1 MTEKDLYLIIAKELN
16 LKAFQVANTVELL
29 DSGNTVPFIARYRK
43 EATGK
48 LNEDQLRGVEE
59 RIKYLRLLEERKNTV
74 LKTIEDQGKLTKELE
89 QKIKSSLKLQEVE
102 DLYLP
107 YRPKKRTRATIAK
120 EKGLE
125 PLAKIILS
133 QDLEEGDPLVIASEY
148 INPEKDVKTPEEAI
162 SGAIDIIAE
171 LISEDAQI
179 RKRIREL
186 TREKGQLCSKAKH
199 RDKHSEYEIYYDFQE
214 SIKRLVPHR
223 ILAIN
228 RGEKENFLL
237 ISINVDKEII
247 QHTINRTYLK
257 NPKSIFHTQ
266 MKQAISDGYKRLIS
280 PSIEREIR
288 NELTEMA
295 EKHAIQVFGRN
306 LKKLLIQP
314 PMRDKIIMGIDPAYR
329 TGCKV
334 AVIDET
340 GKYLEGNTIY
350 PHPPK
355 NEVFEAKTVLRRLID
370 KYNVDIIAIG
380 NGTASRETESLIAE
394 MISEINTDSIRDLHY
409 IIVNEAG
416 ASVYSASEVA
426 KKEFPDL
433 EAGMRGN
440 ISIARRL
447 LDPLAEL
454 VKIDPKSIGVGL
466 YQHDVDQ
473 KILEEKLNDVV
484 ESAVNLVGVDLNTA
498 SSNLLKYISGLNTRT
513 AENIL
518 KYRNEHGKFRN
529 REELNKVTGIGESV
543 FQQSAGF
550 LRIMDGNNQL
560 DNTSIHP
567 ESYEATIKLLEKFQ
581 IYDKPADWCT
591 LPSKIQ
597 EKKFTLSTIA
607 EELKVGEPTLEDI
620 LKNLEKP
627 GRDPRDE
634 MPKPILRSDILKIED
649 LREGIIL
656 KGVVRNV
663 VDFGAFI
670 DIGLKRD
677 GLVHVS
683 EMGNKYIKDPH
694 KIVSVGDTISVKV
707 VGIDLERERVKL
719 SMKLK

>member
-1 MTEKDLYLIIAKELN
+1 MTEKDLYLFIAKELN

-148 INPEKDVKTPEEAI
+148 INPKKDVKTPEEAI

-186 TREKGQLCSKAKH
+186 TREKGQLGSKAKH

-237 ISINVDKEII
+237 ISIYVDKEII

-266 MKQAISDGYKRLIS
+266 MKQAISDSYKRLIS

-380 NGTASRETESLIAE
+380 NGIASRETESLIAE
-394 MISEINTDSIRDLHY
+394 MISEINTDGIRDLHY

-416 ASVYSASEVA
+416 ASVYSASKVA

-529 REELNKVTGIGESV
+529 REELNKVPGIGESV

-567 ESYEATIKLLEKFQ
+567 ESYEATIKLLEKFR

-591 LPSKIQ
+591 LSSKIQ

-620 LKNLEKP
+620 LMNLEKP

-677 GLVHVS
+677 GLIHVS

-707 VGIDLERERVKL
+707 VGIDLERERIKL

>member
-48 LNEDQLRGVEE
+48 LNEDQIRGVED

-89 QKIKSSLKLQEVE
+89 QQIKSSLKLQDVE

-107 YRPKKRTRATIAK
+107 YRPKKRTRSTIAK

-133 QDLEEGDPLVIASEY
+133 QDLEEGNPLVIASEY
-148 INPEKDVKTPEEAI
+148 INPKKDVKTSQEAI

-237 ISINVDKEII
+237 VSIKVDKEILH
-247 QHTINRTYLK
+247 HTINRAYLK

-280 PSIEREIR
+280 PGIEREIR
-288 NELTEMA
+288 NELTNMA

-340 GKYLEGNTIY
+340 GKYLEGDTIY

-355 NEVFEAKTVLRRLID
+355 NKVFEAKTVLRRLID
-370 KYNVDIIAIG
+370 RYNVDIIAIG
-380 NGTASRETESLIAE
+380 NGIASRETESLIAE
-394 MISEINTDSIRDLHY
+394 MIGEIKTDGIRDIHY

-433 EAGMRGN
+433 EADMRGN

-513 AENIL
+513 AENIH

-529 REELNKVTGIGESV
+529 RQELNKVAGIGESV

-550 LRIMDGNNQL
+550 LRITNGDNPL

-567 ESYEATIKLLEKFQ
+567 ESYEATIKLLKKFQ
-581 IYDKPADWCT
+581 IYDKSVDWCT

-620 LKNLEKP
+620 LMNLEKP

-683 EMGNKYIKDPH
+683 AMGEKYIKDPH

-707 VGIDLERERVKL
+707 IGIDLERERVKL

>member
-694 KIVSVGDTISVKV
+694 KIVSIGDTISVKV
-707 VGIDLERERVKL
+707 VGVDLERERVKL

>member
-1 MTEKDLYLIIAKELN
+1 MTEKDLYLIISKELN
-16 LKAFQVANTVELL
+16 LNAFQVANTVELL
-29 DSGNTVPFIARYRK
+29 DSGNTIPFIARYRK

-48 LNEDQLRGVEE
+48 LNEDQIRGVEE

-89 QKIKSSLKLQEVE
+89 QQIKSSLKLHDVE

-120 EKGLE
+120 ERGLE
-125 PLAKIILS
+125 ALAKIILS

-148 INPEKDVKTPEEAI
+148 INPKKDVKTSQEAI

-179 RKRIREL
+179 RKRIREF
-186 TREKGQLCSKAKH
+186 TQKKGHLCSKAKH
-199 RDKHSEYEIYYDFQE
+199 RDKHSEYETYYDFQE
-214 SIKRLVPHR
+214 SIQRLVPHR
-223 ILAIN
+223 VLAIN

-237 ISINVDKEII
+237 VSINVDKKILHHII
-247 QHTINRTYLK
+247 YRRYLK
-257 NPKSIFHTQ
+257 NPKSIFRTQ
-266 MKQAISDGYKRLIS
+266 MKQAISDSYKRLIS

-288 NELTEMA
+288 NELTKMA

-306 LKKLLIQP
+306 LKKLLTQP

-334 AVIDET
+334 AIIDET
-340 GKYLEGNTIY
+340 GKYLEGDTIY

-355 NEVFEAKTVLRRLID
+355 NKVFEAKTVLRRLID
-370 KYNVDIIAIG
+370 RYNVDIIAIG
-380 NGTASRETESLIAE
+380 NGIASRETESLIAE
-394 MISEINTDSIRDLHY
+394 TISEINTNGIRDIHY
-409 IIVNEAG
+409 IIINEAG

-426 KKEFPDL
+426 KKEFPNL
-433 EAGMRGN
+433 EASMRGN

-473 KILEEKLNDVV
+473 KILGEKLNDVV
-484 ESAVNLVGVDLNTA
+484 ESAVNLVGVDVNTA

-518 KYRNEHGKFRN
+518 KYRNKHGKFRN
-529 REELNKVTGIGESV
+529 RIELNKVSGIGESV

-550 LRIMDGNNQL
+550 IRITNGDNPL

-567 ESYEATIKLLEKFQ
+567 ESYEVTVKLLKKFQ
-581 IYDKPADWCT
+581 IYDKPVNWSS
-591 LPSKIQ
+591 LPSIIQ
-597 EKKFTLSTIA
+597 EKNFTLSTIA

-620 LKNLEKP
+620 LMNLEKP

-656 KGVVRNV
+656 KGAVRNV

-683 EMGNKYIKDPH
+683 EMGDKYIKDPH

-707 VGIDLERERVKL
+707 IGIDLERERVKL